1 MVGTGARC
9 RDEIAADTGL
19 RSLAVSLYV
28 GVALWTVGFGWSRPV
43 FAARPKSLHSRRST
57 RAGRKRGRRR
67 RAVGRKAPNRCRGKR
82 YGCVGHRPAY
92 YDKFIRVVSRPRK
105 GYDRACLQRI
115 KKAGVEFRILAG
127 VKGVR
132 TPVEILSKRLGGV
145 RYIKHWSNHR
155 RFILD
160 CHTVEVLV
168 WVGRAIRM
176 AGVASVYFASSWR
189 YSYLDGTHRLSQHAH
204 GKALDIPAI
213 DGSFGYATVVRH
225 YKKGVWGCG
234 ERNDSPKAAVWRRFY
249 CALKLTG
256 AFGRIFTPDTNRA
269 HRDHL
274 HIEAP
279 KSSVRLGVTPRPR
292 FKQARRRTRRR
303 Q

>member
-1 MVGTGARC
+1 MSHAKRGITMGWKRRVPRILFALLSWTVISMGTTATWAGRSSEARGHGRRHGKIRHRGARK
-9 RDEIAADTGL
+9 IHAQ
-19 RSLAVSLYV
+19 
-28 GVALWTVGFGWSRPV
+28 
-43 FAARPKSLHSRRST
+43 
-57 RAGRKRGRRR
+57 RGT
-67 RAVGRKAPNRCRGKR
+67 CRGKR
-82 YGCVGHRPAY
+82 YGCVGHRPTY
-92 YDKFIRVVSRPRK
+92 YDQFVRVISRPRK
-105 GYDRACLQRI
+105 GYDRGCLRRLR
-115 KKAGVEFRILAG
+115 KAGIEYRLLGG

-132 TPVEILSKRLGGV
+132 TPVEVLSKRLGGV

-160 CHTVEVLV
+160 CHTVEVLA

-176 AGVASVYFASSWR
+176 AGVASIYFASSWR
-189 YSYLDGTHRLSQHAH
+189 YTYLEGTHRLSQHAH

-225 YKKGVWGCG
+225 YQKGRWGCG

-256 AFGRIFTPDTNRA
+256 AFGRIFTPDYNKA
-269 HRDHL
+269 HRDHF

-279 KSSVRLGVTPRPR
+279 RASVRLGQTPRPR
-292 FKQARRRTRRR
+292 FGVRHVTSRSKRRSR
-303 Q
+303 